1 MPRTK
6 QCRRTRANGSTSA
19 KVATRSC
26 AQNRAIVVC
35 SARSVRC
42 RALQS
47 RPVATKLAAAPKRR
61 GHSTSAT
68 SSGRSGWG
76 ARTLTTKGIIALDAD
91 GVLLDYG
98 LAYASA
104 WQKAFGTYPGE
115 RDPLAYWPIDRWE
128 VERVEGDRLDLL
140 RRAFDNEFW
149 SSIPPV
155 PGAIEACHKL
165 AAAGYELVCVTALP
179 AEFRAAREHNLRL
192 HGFPIHLVHAT
203 DNVATAASPKA
214 DTLNSLK
221 PIAFVDDYLPYFVGV
236 DAAIHRALILR
247 GITGSPN
254 AGDLMVHTD
263 SHHADLLAFANW
275 WSQRAGDKCR

>member
-1 MPRTK
+1 M
-6 QCRRTRANGSTSA
+6 QA
-19 KVATRSC
+19 
-26 AQNRAIVVC
+26 C
-35 SARSVRC
+35 SAVRNF
-42 RALQS
+42 LM
-47 RPVATKLAAAPKRR
+47 
-61 GHSTSAT
+61 
-68 SSGRSGWG
+68 
-76 ARTLTTKGIIALDAD
+76 TKGIIALDAD

-140 RRAFDNEFW
+140 RRAFDYEFW

-254 AGDLMVHTD
+254 AGDLLVHTD